1 MDTLTWRKSTRSGF
15 NNNDCVEVARA
26 AGTFYTRDSKD
37 PDGPRHSLPIAEAAS
52 FIEAVKRGTYDL

>member
-15 NNNDCVEVARA
+15 NGNDCVEIARN

-37 PDGPRHSLPIAEAAS
+37 PEGPQHRLPLNEATAFIA
-52 FIEAVKRGTYDL
+52 AVKQGKYDL